1 MEQYIYIF
9 TIILETIVAVQLCL
23 NIVRLDKKATALLGD
38 IKMLEGKIAPA
49 IAEFRS
55 GIRKFNK
62 IASYII
68 KAKKFAA
75 LSHIL
80 SIVDIISI
88 FFLFKSFRTYKGLN
102 KLKFLRKLFS
112 YSVVRSLFSY
122 LKTAI

>member
-9 TIILETIVAVQLCL
+9 TIILEIIVAVQLCCA
-23 NIVRLDKKATALLGD
+23 IVRLDKKVVALSDEVRVL
-38 IKMLEGKIAPA
+38 KTKIAPA

-55 GIRKFNK
+55 GIKKFNK
-62 IASYII
+62 IAGFII

-80 SIVDIISI
+80 SIVDIVSI
-88 FFLFKSFRTYKGLN
+88 VFLFKSFRTYKGLN

-112 YSVVRSLFSY
+112 YSIVRSLFSY
-122 LKTAI
+122 LKTTI